1 MCQRFDRACLPEP
14 ELGRLLRDAKV
25 YGIGAGASDPRML
38 IGCELL
44 EGTSRRSAVRAPR
57 FRISRDGGAEHPGNV
72 LEDAEGSTNAGSR

>member
-44 EGTSRRSAVRAPR
+44 EGN
-57 FRISRDGGAEHPGNV
+57 G
-72 LEDAEGSTNAGSR
+72 